1 LQTIS
6 TFVGQYKGLFTK
18 AGEGDEGDGGA
29 GDGLM
34 WFHILDQI
42 SNNDPTKW
50 DEILEWKATKFF
62 NVLQFYR
69 IKEKQTREQWQRQ
82 QARIR

>member
-1 LQTIS
+1 
-6 TFVGQYKGLFTK
+6 
-18 AGEGDEGDGGA
+18 
-29 GDGLM
+29 M